1 MEHTVRF
8 GKLEDLAVI
17 TALDDI
23 QGRMMEWKLQNQEY
37 VLAEVDGYCAGFI
50 RLEYLWSKYPY
61 IGMIRVER
69 PYQRQGLGIKMLL
82 FVEEALRQQGV
93 TELYSSSQADEA
105 DPQAWHRYMGF
116 RECGIISGINEGEIG
131 EIFFVKSMG
140 N

>member
-1 MEHTVRF
+1 MELTVRF
-8 GKLEDLAVI
+8 GKLDDLAVI
-17 TALDDI
+17 TALDDLH
-23 QGRMMEWKLQNQEY
+23 GRMMEWKLRNEEY

-69 PYQRQGLGIKMLL
+69 PYQRQGLGNQMLQ

-116 RECGIISGINEGEIG
+116 RECGIINGINEGEIG
-131 EIFFVKSMG
+131 EIFFVKSIG
-140 N
+140 S